1 MMNLDFDF
9 EYDLESERDRLLEV
23 LDILE
28 DARRRH
34 RLHTNT
40 AASLDRAIAKIGTV
54 LDQVNSLEHREA
66 LAMQLSTQ

>member
-1 MMNLDFDF
+1 MNLDFDF

-40 AASLDRAIAKIGTV
+40 AVSLDRAIAKIGTV